1 MYESHS
7 PLLKKGPAFSSGL
20 TKINLS
26 ELLSQSTG
34 RDQSSRGFEREPLE
48 ETTFTSKKMLLCH
61 CKVCTVLAGCV
72 EWMEGCVT
80 KKRDIV

>member
-26 ELLSQSTG
+26 ELSSQSTS
-34 RDQSSRGFEREPLE
+34 RDQGTLGFEREPLE
-48 ETTFTSKKMLLCH
+48 ERAFTSKKVLLCIW
-61 CKVCTVLAGCV
+61 KVCTVLAGCV
-72 EWMEGCVT
+72 EWW
-80 KKRDIV
+80 KDA